1 MPWCHARCS
10 SNRSQHRSFLSSAT
24 TRVCSLSWV
33 KVVKRWRRCPVGTQ
47 NGSWFIH
54 AMKDMLC
61 ASESVCPVMLGAT
74 AIQQRPAATHASV
87 VRMLQSKRKHTVDLA
102 RLEPT
107 ARNWA
112 PRCQKRVLATI
123 ACLYGPELTSRP
135 GTSRSAD
142 LPPSAS
148 GPTPALAA
156 TLELFV
162 SNARMALRINVPSS
176 LGRAEAAARSAR
188 LRKSTWPLS
197 SCLSSPARL
206 TYRLSSK
213 PRSPRPFLFGICS
226 RLS

>member
-1 MPWCHARCS
+1 MKAFPLL
-10 SNRSQHRSFLSSAT
+10 FMTAT
-24 TRVCSLSWV
+24 TLQ
-33 KVVKRWRRCPVGTQ
+33 T
-47 NGSWFIH
+47 
-54 AMKDMLC
+54 
-61 ASESVCPVMLGAT
+61 EAT

-123 ACLYGPELTSRP
+123 ACLYSAWVNLEKCGGGGGGEGKSMLSKSAIAATGPELTSRP

-176 LGRAEAAARSAR
+176 LGRAEVSWMP
-188 LRKSTWPLS
+188 S
-197 SCLSSPARL
+197 
-206 TYRLSSK
+206 
-213 PRSPRPFLFGICS
+213 
-226 RLS
+226 